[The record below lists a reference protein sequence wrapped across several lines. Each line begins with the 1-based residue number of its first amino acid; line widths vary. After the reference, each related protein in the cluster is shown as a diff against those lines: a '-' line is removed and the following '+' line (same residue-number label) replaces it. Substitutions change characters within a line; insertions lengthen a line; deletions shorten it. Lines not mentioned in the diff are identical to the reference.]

1 MTNDSASETHDIVL
15 ANGRVID
22 PETYMDAQM
31 HVGITGDR
39 IVTVSETALKG
50 KEVIDVSGMIVAPGF
65 IDMHAHGQDI
75 AANRMQAFDG
85 VTTALE
91 LEGDML
97 PVSKYYADTAKEG
110 RPLNFGISAGWIGAR
125 IIEMSPQAAVNGKLV
140 PTIDWIM
147 ASFAH
152 KEWVEKIAD
161 DTQIAKITGQ
171 IEQGLKE
178 GALGIGLPYGYA
190 PGAGTKEIV
199 EVCKMAAKYGVP
211 TFSHV
216 QNMGV
221 LDPHSA
227 IESYIKVFG
236 FAAATGADMHIC
248 HLNSTS
254 SRDVDKAVPLIIE
267 AQKAGL
273 GITMGAYT
281 YGTAESA
288 MGAAEWD
295 PVDVQA
301 RIGVDWSD
309 FTRIKDMKSMGSKE
323 ELIQARKDGPGDWTT
338 VRMLHED
345 EDTRDKSLLDMSV
358 LFPGGVIETDA
369 VPWTRSD
376 GTSYKGKDWPLPE
389 GLNSHPRSAGCYSR
403 FLRKWV
409 RERAV
414 ISWMDAIRKASLNP
428 AQIMGK
434 GTPMMHKK
442 GRLQV
447 GLDADIIV
455 FDPEAVTEKATFKD
469 SCQTSAGMKHVLVN
483 GTLLIRDEQ
492 LDTEAFPGR
501 PMRRPV
507 TA

>member
-1 MTNDSASETHDIVL
+1 MSNGQKETYDIVL

-22 PETYMDAQM
+22 PETYLDGQM
-31 HVGITGDR
+31 HVGIKGES
-39 IVTVSETALKG
+39 IAAVSETPLEG
-50 KEVIDVSGMIVAPGF
+50 KEVIDASGMIVSPGF

-91 LEGDML
+91 LEGGML
-97 PVSKYYADTAKEG
+97 PAGEFYADSAKEG
-110 RPLNFGISAGWIGAR
+110 RPLNFGISAGWLSGR
-125 IIEMSPQAAVNGKLV
+125 IVEMCPQATVNGKPV
-140 PTIDWIM
+140 PTIDWIFS
-147 ASFAH
+147 AFAH
-152 KEWVEKIAD
+152 SEWVETVAD
-161 DTQIAKITGQ
+161 DTQIAKIMGH

-199 EVCKMAAKYGVP
+199 EVCKLAAKYRVP

-221 LDPHSA
+221 LDPHSS

-254 SRDVDKAVPLIIE
+254 SRDIDKAVPMIIA

-273 GITMGAYT
+273 NITMGAYT

-288 MGAAEWD
+288 IGAAEWD
-295 PVDVQA
+295 PKDVQA
-301 RIGVDWSD
+301 RIGVEWSD
-309 FTRIKDMKSMGSKE
+309 FTRLRDMHSAQSRE
-323 ELIQARKDGPGDWTT
+323 EFEEWRKDEPGNWCT
-338 VRMLHED
+338 VRMLHEE

-358 LFPGGVIETDA
+358 LFPGGAIETDA
-369 VPWTRSD
+369 VPWTQSD
-376 GTSYKGKDWPLPE
+376 GSGYKGKEWPLPK

-403 FLRKWV
+403 FLRSWV
-409 RERAV
+409 RERNV
-414 ISWMDAIRKASLNP
+414 ISWMDAIRKASLIP

-442 GRLQV
+442 GRIQV
-447 GLDADIIV
+447 GADADIIV
-455 FDPEAVTEKATFKD
+455 FDPETVADKATFKE
-469 SCQTSAGMKHVLVN
+469 SCQTSAGMKHVMVN

-492 LDTEAFPGR
+492 LDTDAFPGK
-501 PMRRPV
+501 PVRRPV
-507 TA
+507 TS